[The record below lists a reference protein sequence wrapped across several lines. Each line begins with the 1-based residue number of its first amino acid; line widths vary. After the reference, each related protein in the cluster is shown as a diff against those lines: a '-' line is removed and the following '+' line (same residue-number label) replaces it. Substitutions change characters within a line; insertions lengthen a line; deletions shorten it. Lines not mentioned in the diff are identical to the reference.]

1 LGVELERQALPGFS
15 VEVRRLPGLVP
26 YAEAWELQRDL
37 VRLRK
42 ADEIPDTLVL
52 VEHPPVYTVG
62 RAARDG
68 TNLGAGEE
76 YLRALGAQVFWSD
89 RGGDATFHG
98 PGQIVGYP
106 ILRLKDHDTH
116 GYLRRLE
123 EVLIRVLEDFGLEG
137 WHHPEYTGVWV
148 RESKIAAI
156 GVKFSSGWITS
167 HGFALNVKTDLS
179 WFDRITPCGIR
190 EFGVTSL
197 SRELDHNISPA
208 EVEEKIVE
216 RFLQTFR

>member
-1 LGVELERQALPGFS
+1 MLGQRRGATL
-15 VEVRRLPGLVP
+15 EVRRLPGLTA
-26 YAEAWELQRDL
+26 YAGAWELQREL

-42 ADEIPDTLVL
+42 RDEIPDTLL
-52 VEHPPVYTVG
+52 LLEHAPVFTVG
-62 RAARDG
+62 RAAKDAS
-68 TNLGAGEE
+68 NLGAGEE
-76 YLRALGAQVFWSD
+76 YLRSAGAEVFWSD

-106 ILRLKDHDTH
+106 ILRLRDRDTH

-123 EVLIRVLEDFGLEG
+123 EIVIRTLADYGLAG

-148 RESKIAAI
+148 GECKIAAI

-167 HGFALNVKTDLS
+167 HGFALNVSTDLS
-179 WFDRITPCGIR
+179 WFDRITPCGIK

-197 SRELDHNISPA
+197 ERELGR
-208 EVEEKIVE
+208 EVPLPGVELGIVE
-216 RFLQTFR
+216 HFRDTFG